1 MRAGVQQGTQYLD
14 LGCGAG
20 LTAEKASTNGA
31 DVWGLG
37 AFEALLDLAR
47 SRRPDVNFHL
57 DELEDLPIGPNQFD
71 VVSGF
76 NAVQYAASLIK
87 ALLEAARVT
96 TPDGMVYVAT
106 WGEPNGTQA
115 SNIITALRPL
125 LPPPPPPPSTPS
137 PFALSNTDVLQPCA
151 KDCGADT
158 TNIIDVEYSWF
169 HPNIQTALKGLSSS
183 GIAAKAITT
192 VGQTA
197 VDEAHVNAIYP
208 HKRAD
213 GSFRKGARFKVLLA
227 RPSQHLSGAYDISS
241 SKRLSHK
248 YTRQSDLF
256 GGSISVRQTTH
267 LVAM

>member
-1 MRAGVQQGTQYLD
+1 M
-14 LGCGAG
+14 
-20 LTAEKASTNGA
+20 
-31 DVWGLG
+31 
-37 AFEALLDLAR
+37 
-47 SRRPDVNFHL
+47 
-57 DELEDLPIGPNQFD
+57 
-71 VVSGF
+71 
-76 NAVQYAASLIK
+76 
-87 ALLEAARVT
+87 T

-115 SNIITALRPL
+115 TNIIAALRPL
-125 LPPPPPPPSTPS
+125 LPPPPPSTPG

-267 LVAM
+267 QLRRCHQRQC